1 SSRSG
6 GVGGEFT
13 GSPNRELQ
21 RTGCS
26 HCSHSGRG
34 PRALDRLRACGRR
47 RPGMALTEIQ
57 RAQVTKRL
65 TAFCGTRVPAAAR
78 NKIRVGFRVS
88 GSEVVLFEERPA
100 FQPPHEWRE
109 MVVAKFKYVG
119 TQGRW

>member
-1 SSRSG
+1 
-6 GVGGEFT
+6 
-13 GSPNRELQ
+13 
-21 RTGCS
+21 
-26 HCSHSGRG
+26 
-34 PRALDRLRACGRR
+34 
-47 RPGMALTEIQ
+47 MALTEIQ

-119 TQGRW
+119 TQGRWRLYCQHRDLRWHSYEALPAAPSFERLLDEVASDPTGIFWG